1 VIYGLMSK
9 KNNNPRGIILIL
21 IAMMVFSVQDGIMK
35 YIFNFVSLYE
45 VYLIRTLVSFALILT
60 FLKIK
65 KEKIVFKTQY
75 PLLTFCRVIL
85 FFFGFSSFYISL
97 TVLPL
102 GFATALFFVTPFL
115 ITIFAHFFLKEE
127 IGIRR
132 WSAVVVG
139 FIGVYI
145 TLNPD
150 FNNFNYLSLLPILCA
165 FCYSLSMIIIKKT
178 SEKDSVYTQTFTF
191 YFGAIIFSTI
201 FYFLIGDGQY
211 NTSDHPASQFIF
223 REWFVDL
230 KSSILFMATTGLTA
244 TVAFLLLFTA
254 YSIASPAVV
263 SPFEYSILLW
273 SPLIGWI
280 YFNEIPSLNTVIGI
294 LIIVSSGIYIFM
306 REKAQEQLIATEKP
320 LR

>member
-1 VIYGLMSK
+1 MSK

-35 YIFNFVSLYE
+35 HIFNFVSLYE
-45 VYLIRTLVSFALILT
+45 VYLIRTLVSFGLILT
-60 FLKIK
+60 FLKLK
-65 KEKIVFKTQY
+65 NKKIVFKTQY

-230 KSSILFMATTGLTA
+230 ESSILFMATTGLTA

-294 LIIVSSGIYIFM
+294 IIIVSSGIYIFM
-306 REKAQEQLIATEKP
+306 REKAQDQLIATEKP

>member
-1 VIYGLMSK
+1 MGRMPRQ
-9 KNNNPRGIILIL
+9 NNNPKGILYILL
-21 IAMMVFSVQDGIMK
+21 AMMVFSVQDGIMK
-35 YIFNFVSLYE
+35 HIYNFVSLYE
-45 VYLIRTLVSFALILT
+45 VYLVRTVISFVLILT
-60 FLKIK
+60 FLILTK
-65 KEKIVFKTQY
+65 KPIVFKSKY
-75 PLLTFCRVIL
+75 PVLTFFRVIL

-102 GFATALFFVTPFL
+102 GTATALFFVTPFL

-127 IGIRR
+127 IGMRR

-150 FNNFNYLSLLPILCA
+150 FSNFNYLSLLPILCA

-178 SEKDSVYTQTFTF
+178 SDKDSVYTQTFTF
-191 YFGAIIFSTI
+191 YIGAIILSII
-201 FYFLIGDGQY
+201 FYFIIGDGQY

-223 REWFVDL
+223 REWFVDFDNNIL
-230 KSSILFMATTGLTA
+230 LMSITGVTA

-254 YSIASPAVV
+254 YSIASPSVI
-263 SPFEYSILLW
+263 SPFEYSILFW
-273 SPLIGWI
+273 SPLVGWL
-280 YFNEIPSLNTVIGI
+280 YFDEIPTLSTVIGI
-294 LIIVSSGIYIFM
+294 LIIVSSGIYIFI
-306 REKAQEQLIATEKP
+306 REKAQDQSIATEKP

>member
-1 VIYGLMSK
+1 MSS

-21 IAMMVFSVQDGIMK
+21 ISMLVFSVQDGIMK
-35 YIFNFVSLYE
+35 HIFSFVSLYE
-45 VYLIRTLVSFALILT
+45 VYLVRTVVSVILIL
-60 FLKIK
+60 FYLKLTNK
-65 KEKIVFKTQY
+65 PIVFKTQY
-75 PLLTFCRVIL
+75 PLLTFIRVIL
-85 FFFGFSSFYISL
+85 FFFGFSSFYVSL

-178 SEKDSVYTQTFTF
+178 SDKDSVYTQTFTF

-230 KSSILFMATTGLTA
+230 ESSILFMVATGLTA

-294 LIIVSSGIYIFM
+294 MIIVSSGIYIFM
-306 REKAQEQLIATEKP
+306 REKAQDQSIATEKP

>member
-1 VIYGLMSK
+1 MSK

-45 VYLIRTLVSFALILT
+45 VYLIRTLVSFGLILI
-60 FLKIK
+60 FLKLK

-150 FNNFNYLSLLPILCA
+150 FSNFNYLSLLPILCA

-178 SEKDSVYTQTFTF
+178 SDKDSVYTQTFTF

-230 KSSILFMATTGLTA
+230 ESSILFMATTGLTA

>member
-1 VIYGLMSK
+1 MSK

-45 VYLIRTLVSFALILT
+45 VYLIRTLVSFGLILI
-60 FLKIK
+60 FLKLTK
-65 KEKIVFKTQY
+65 KKIVFKTQY

-230 KSSILFMATTGLTA
+230 ESSILFMATTGLTA

-306 REKAQEQLIATEKP
+306 REKAQEQSITTEKP

>member
-1 VIYGLMSK
+1 
-9 KNNNPRGIILIL
+9 
-21 IAMMVFSVQDGIMK
+21 MK
-35 YIFNFVSLYE
+35 YIFSFVSLYE
-45 VYLIRTLVSFALILT
+45 VYLIRTVVSFALIL
-60 FLKIK
+60 FYLKLTK
-65 KEKIVFKTQY
+65 RPIVFKTQY

-132 WSAVVVG
+132 WSAIVVG

-150 FNNFNYLSLLPILCA
+150 FSNFNYLSLLPILCA

-178 SEKDSVYTQTFTF
+178 SDKDSVYTQTFTF
-191 YFGAIIFSTI
+191 YFGAMFFSII
-201 FYFLIGDGQY
+201 FYFVIGDGQY
-211 NTSDHPASQFIF
+211 NTIDHPASQFIF
-223 REWFVDL
+223 REWFVNL
-230 KSSILFMATTGLTA
+230 ESSILFMVTTGVTA

-254 YSIASPAVV
+254 YRIASPAVV

-273 SPLIGWI
+273 APLIGWI
-280 YFNEIPSLNTVIGI
+280 YFEEIPNLNTVIGI
-294 LIIVSSGIYIFM
+294 LIIVSSGIYIFI
-306 REKAQEQLIATEKP
+306 REKAQDQSIVTEKP

>member
-1 VIYGLMSK
+1 MSK

-35 YIFNFVSLYE
+35 HIFNFVSLYE
-45 VYLIRTLVSFALILT
+45 VYLIRTLVSFGLILI
-60 FLKIK
+60 FLKLK

-145 TLNPD
+145 TSNPD

>member
-1 VIYGLMSK
+1 MPRQ
-9 KNNNPRGIILIL
+9 NNNPKGILYILL
-21 IAMMVFSVQDGIMK
+21 AMMVFSVQDGIMK
-35 YIFNFVSLYE
+35 HIYNFVSLYE
-45 VYLIRTLVSFALILT
+45 VYLVRTVISFVLILT
-60 FLKIK
+60 FLILTK
-65 KEKIVFKTQY
+65 KPIVFKSKY
-75 PLLTFCRVIL
+75 PVLTFFRVIL

-102 GFATALFFVTPFL
+102 GTATALFFVTPFL

-127 IGIRR
+127 IGMRR

-150 FNNFNYLSLLPILCA
+150 FSNFNYLSLLPILCA

-178 SEKDSVYTQTFTF
+178 SDKDSVYTQTFTF
-191 YFGAIIFSTI
+191 YIGAIILSII
-201 FYFLIGDGQY
+201 FYFIIGDGQY

-223 REWFVDL
+223 REWFVDFN
-230 KSSILFMATTGLTA
+230 SSILLMSVTGVTA

-254 YSIASPAVV
+254 YSIASPSVI
-263 SPFEYSILLW
+263 SPFEYSILFW
-273 SPLIGWI
+273 SPLLGWL
-280 YFNEIPSLNTVIGI
+280 YFDEIPTLSTVVGI
-294 LIIVSSGIYIFM
+294 LIIVSSGIYIFI
-306 REKAQEQLIATEKP
+306 REKAQDQSIATEKP

>member
-1 VIYGLMSK
+1 MST

-21 IAMMVFSVQDGIMK
+21 LAMMVFSVQDGIMK
-35 YIFNFVSLYE
+35 YIFSFVSLYE
-45 VYLIRTLVSFALILT
+45 VYLIRTLVSFGLILF
-60 FLKIK
+60 FLKLTK
-65 KEKIVFKTQY
+65 RPIVFKTQY

-132 WSAVVVG
+132 WSAIVVG

-150 FNNFNYLSLLPILCA
+150 FSNFNYLSLLPILCA

-178 SEKDSVYTQTFTF
+178 SDKDSVYTQTFTF
-191 YFGAIIFSTI
+191 YFGAMFFSII
-201 FYFLIGDGQY
+201 FYFVIGDGQY
-211 NTSDHPASQFIF
+211 DTIDHPASQFIF
-223 REWFVDL
+223 REWFVNL
-230 KSSILFMATTGLTA
+230 ESSILFMVTTGITA

-254 YSIASPAVV
+254 YRIASPAVV

-273 SPLIGWI
+273 APLIGWI
-280 YFNEIPSLNTVIGI
+280 YFEEIPNLNTVIGI
-294 LIIVSSGIYIFM
+294 LIIVSSGIYIFI
-306 REKAQEQLIATEKP
+306 REKAQDQSIVTEKP

>member
-1 VIYGLMSK
+1 MSS

-21 IAMMVFSVQDGIMK
+21 ISMLVFSVQDGIMK
-35 YIFNFVSLYE
+35 HIFSFVSLYE
-45 VYLIRTLVSFALILT
+45 VYLVRTVVSVILIL
-60 FLKIK
+60 FYLKLTNK
-65 KEKIVFKTQY
+65 PIVFKTQY
-75 PLLTFCRVIL
+75 PLLTFIRVIL
-85 FFFGFSSFYISL
+85 FFFGFSSFYVSL

-230 KSSILFMATTGLTA
+230 ESSILFMVATGLTA

-294 LIIVSSGIYIFM
+294 IIIVSSGIYIFM
-306 REKAQEQLIATEKP
+306 REKAQDQSIATEKP

>member
-1 VIYGLMSK
+1 MSK

-21 IAMMVFSVQDGIMK
+21 ISMMVFSVQDGIMK

-45 VYLIRTLVSFALILT
+45 VYLIRTLVSFGLILI
-60 FLKIK
+60 FLKLTK
-65 KEKIVFKTQY
+65 KKIVFKTQY

-115 ITIFAHFFLKEE
+115 ITIFAHFFLKEK

-178 SEKDSVYTQTFTF
+178 SDKDSVYTQTFTF
-191 YFGAIIFSTI
+191 YLGAIIFSTI

-230 KSSILFMATTGLTA
+230 ESSILFMVATGLTA

-254 YSIASPAVV
+254 YRIASPAVV

-294 LIIVSSGIYIFM
+294 LIIVSSGIYIFI
-306 REKAQEQLIATEKP
+306 REKAQEQSIATEKP